1 MAYRGLG
8 APFPRDVC
16 SRPLSQIVS
25 PRVIPDRNTDNRSDG
40 RGVHLVNSAGPVPL
54 RKKNRPSDPRLERR
68 GIVLI

>member
-40 RGVHLVNSAGPVPL
+40 RGVHLVN
-54 RKKNRPSDPRLERR
+54 
-68 GIVLI
+68 